1 MSPNQTN
8 PHQTAALP
16 ITRRALLQ
24 GAVGGLAAGAWLSP
38 WDVLAAA
45 PAAKLRIG
53 ACVVGL
59 EQAKQ
64 AGLEGVEISVGGAA
78 DKLAIADPANR
89 QRYKDQMRETGLVIS
104 SFMMGLLNS
113 YPLATDP
120 RAPAW
125 LEQSIDATQDLG
137 AKVILVAFFS
147 KGNLLDEENRLKKDD
162 VETVVKRLKAAAP
175 RAAKAGV
182 TLAVENL
189 LSAEQNIELLDR
201 IGHKSVQLY
210 YDVGNSSRKGYDVP
224 AEIRLLKDRI
234 VCLHF
239 KDNPHY
245 LGEGSIPFEQVAA
258 AVNDIGY
265 RGWIVLETTHPSKKP
280 VEDVKRNAAF
290 VRKLFGM

>member
-1 MSPNQTN
+1 MKPNRAN
-8 PHQTAALP
+8 PRETASTS

-24 GAVGGLAAGAWLSP
+24 GAAGGLAAGVWLSP
-38 WDVLAAA
+38 WNVLAGA
-45 PAAKLRIG
+45 PAAKIRIG

-78 DKLAIADPANR
+78 DRLAIADPANR

-120 RAPAW
+120 RGPAW
-125 LEQSIDATQDLG
+125 LEQSIDAAQDLG
-137 AKVILVAFFS
+137 AKVILVAFFG
-147 KGNLLDEENRLKKDD
+147 KGNLLDEENHLKKHD
-162 VETVVKRLKAAAP
+162 VDTVVQRLKAAAP

-189 LSAEQNIELLDR
+189 LSAEQNMELLDR
-201 IGHKSVQLY
+201 IGHHSVQLY
-210 YDVGNSSRKGYDVP
+210 YDVGNSSRKGYDAP
-224 AEIRLLKDRI
+224 AEIRRLKDRI
-234 VCLHF
+234 VCFHF
-239 KDNPHY
+239 KDNPGY
-245 LGEGSIPFEQVAA
+245 LGEGPIRYEPVAA
-258 AVNDIGY
+258 AINDIGY

-280 VEDVKRNAAF
+280 VEDVRRNAAF
-290 VRKLFGM
+290 VRKLFGL